1 MQGIRGLMAFVLLFA
16 ALDVG
21 SAEAQT
27 WWALT
32 YQPAV
37 PLSNTKD
44 FTDNVAWRGI
54 GVDFKRQV
62 KPNLTVG
69 LSAGWQV
76 FDQQTD
82 EVVSAFGVDL
92 SGDQFRYVN
101 SWPILANAS
110 YFFGTEG
117 HARPYLAANVGT
129 YIMEHRLEV
138 GLYAIE
144 ETNWHF
150 GFAPEAGI
158 AIPVRPNV
166 AAVLNSRYNYALA
179 AGSVDDQS
187 YVTFSLGLAWSHGY

>member
-1 MQGIRGLMAFVLLFA
+1 MQAIRGAHGVCLSARA
-16 ALDVG
+16 ARYRHGRGADVVG
-21 SAEAQT
+21 V
-27 WWALT
+27 T

-44 FTDNVAWRGI
+44 FTDNFAWRGI

-110 YFFGTEG
+110 YFFGTQG
-117 HARPYLAANVGT
+117 RARPYLAANVGT

-158 AIPVRPNV
+158 AFPVRPNM
-166 AAVLNSRYNYALA
+166 AAVLNTRYNYALS
-179 AGSVDDQS
+179 AGSVDDQA